1 MVSGIFTDRN
11 KILEFFNSRGLIVDP
26 AALQIIME
34 KSLGTMITH
43 LIDNET
49 MKSGIVGRQN
59 VLNLIGGNQVKN
71 PAVMREIDVNDIK
84 ANSSVEDF
92 RKMFVNRYE
101 TLKSII
107 VNAGKFR
114 EVDSISS
121 VREKDSREVKIVGMI
136 SNVTETR
143 NGHKKFRIEDTES
156 YIDVII
162 LKKNPMAKELLLNDE
177 VVGVIGSRPRA
188 SNDREN
194 SEPVIFAN
202 ELIRPDIPE
211 RMIDDTGL
219 PPEYVCSI
227 SDIHVGS
234 KTFIKNGFSSFLKWI
249 NSSSDE
255 SANLKHLILSGDVVD
270 GIGVYPNQENDLE
283 IVNPKEQYE
292 YLAEFVNQV
301 PSDINVYIM
310 PGNHDT
316 VRLAE
321 PQPELSPAI
330 RQMFTEKVTFL
341 PNPYNLRIKKK
352 LITLYHGMS
361 LNDLIELIPG
371 GNMNSVGK
379 AIELM
384 LKRRYMGP
392 VYGGRTPIIPNQ
404 FDPHIFRDVPDIFI
418 TGHIHG
424 HYLGNYNGVRYVN
437 SSTWQ
442 SQTEYQKM
450 MNYSPDP
457 CIATLFDLNSKT
469 VIKKNF
475 LPKAFSE

>member
-162 LKKNPMAKELLLNDE
+162 LKKNPMSKELLLNDE

-188 SNDREN
+188 NNDREN

-202 ELIRPDIPE
+202 ELIRPDVPE
-211 RMIDDTGL
+211 RLIDDTGL

-270 GIGVYPNQENDLE
+270 GIGVYPNQEN
-283 IVNPKEQYE
+283 EQ
-292 YLAEFVNQV
+292 
-301 PSDINVYIM
+301 
-310 PGNHDT
+310 
-316 VRLAE
+316 
-321 PQPELSPAI
+321 
-330 RQMFTEKVTFL
+330 EK
-341 PNPYNLRIKKK
+341 
-352 LITLYHGMS
+352 
-361 LNDLIELIPG
+361 
-371 GNMNSVGK
+371 
-379 AIELM
+379 
-384 LKRRYMGP
+384 
-392 VYGGRTPIIPNQ
+392 
-404 FDPHIFRDVPDIFI
+404 
-418 TGHIHG
+418 
-424 HYLGNYNGVRYVN
+424 
-437 SSTWQ
+437 
-442 SQTEYQKM
+442 
-450 MNYSPDP
+450 
-457 CIATLFDLNSKT
+457 
-469 VIKKNF
+469 
-475 LPKAFSE
+475 

>member
-1 MVSGIFTDRN
+1 MTSNYFQDKL
-11 KILEFFNSRGLIVDP
+11 KILEFFNSRGIILDP
-26 AALQIIME
+26 EALKIIMDR
-34 KSLGTMITH
+34 SMGTMITH
-43 LIDNET
+43 LIDNDT
-49 MKSGIVGRQN
+49 LRTGIIKKDD
-59 VLNLIGGNQVKN
+59 VLRLIGGNQNKN
-71 PAVMREIDVNDIK
+71 PEQIKEIDVNDIK

-107 VNAGKFR
+107 INAGKLR
-114 EVDSISS
+114 QVDSITNI
-121 VREKDSREVKIVGMI
+121 RNRDAREVKVVGMI
-136 SNVTETR
+136 NNVSETR

-162 LKKNPMAKELLLNDE
+162 MKKNPMSQELLLNDE
-177 VVGVIGSRPRA
+177 VVGVIGSKPRPN
-188 SNDREN
+188 NDMEK

-202 ELIRPDIPE
+202 EIIRPDIPE
-211 RMIDDTGL
+211 RLIDDNGKT
-219 PPEYVCSI
+219 PEFICSI

-234 KTFIKNGFSSFLKWI
+234 KTFIKEGFTNFIKWV

-255 SANLKHLILSGDVVD
+255 AANLKHLILSGDVVD

-283 IVNPKEQYE
+283 IINPLEQYE
-292 YLAEFVNQV
+292 YLADFVNQL
-301 PSDINVYIM
+301 PPDLNVYVM

-321 PQPELSPAI
+321 PQPEMSPAI
-330 RQMFTEKVTFL
+330 RKMFSGNVKFL
-341 PNPYNLRIKKK
+341 PNPYNLRINKK
-352 LITLYHGMS
+352 LVTLYHGMS
-361 LNDLIELIPG
+361 LNDLIEMIPG
-371 GNMNSVGK
+371 GNFDSVGK

-392 VYGGRTPIIPNQ
+392 VFGGRTPIVPNQ
-404 FDPHIFRDVPDIFI
+404 FDTHIFREVPDIFI

-424 HYLGNYNGVRYVN
+424 HYIGNYNGVRYVN

-442 SQTEYQKM
+442 SQTDYQKM

-457 CIATLFDLNSKT
+457 CIATLFDTNSKT
-469 VIKKNF
+469 VVKKTF
-475 LPKAFSE
+475 LPF